1 MSERASFGSKKLWA
15 VLLLAGLLGTVPG
28 NYVSATETQWLK
40 VAVPFPRMPE
50 IALEVERY
58 NKKLATLTDHAVQ
71 VRVYWG
77 GAAGDDLDVL
87 RKVKTGQIDAAP
99 FSIEL
104 VSSFVRQALVLASP
118 GLFLNY
124 KQLDAVRDALTSDMD
139 KEAYD
144 NGFKVMGWGD
154 VGRLRLFSKAPVSK
168 VEDFKRVR
176 PWLYPQSEMLK
187 DFYKLIKATGIPLGL
202 VEVYGGLQTNMIDLV
217 WASSVVTVA
226 LQWHTATQ
234 YMSEQGLGFL
244 GGAFVIRRPAWEAL
258 PEAAQKSM
266 LELAVE
272 AKAKNQSEVRK
283 ADELTYN
290 KLVERGHKPIKLE
303 NIADWIK
310 AGSQV
315 RDRMVGRIYTRELLT
330 KAESIAKQY
339 ADPNTDTSQP
349 PASAN

>member
-1 MSERASFGSKKLWA
+1 MSYRASFGSKKFWV
-15 VLLLAGLLGTVPG
+15 VLLLAGLLSPVPG
-28 NYVSATETQWLK
+28 RYVSAAETQWLK
-40 VAVPFPRMPE
+40 VAVPFPRTPE
-50 IALEVERY
+50 IVVEVDRY
-58 NKKLATLTDHAVQ
+58 NKKLAALTDNTVQ

-87 RKVKTGQIDAAP
+87 RKVKTGQLDAAP

-124 KQLDAVRDALTSDMD
+124 KQLDAVRDALTPDMD
-139 KEAYD
+139 KEAYN

-168 VEDFKRVR
+168 VEDFRRVR

-217 WASSVVTVA
+217 WASSVLTVA
-226 LQWHTATQ
+226 LQWHTATH
-234 YMSEQGLGFL
+234 YLSEQGLGFI
-244 GGAFVIRRPAWEAL
+244 GGAFVMRRPAWEAL

-266 LELAVE
+266 QEVAAEV
-272 AKAKNQSEVRK
+272 KVKNQAEVRK
-283 ADELTYN
+283 ADELTYK
-290 KLVERGHKPIKLE
+290 KLLERGHKPVQLE
-303 NIADWIK
+303 NIQDWIK
-310 AGSQV
+310 AGGQV
-315 RDRMVGRIYTRELLT
+315 REHMVGRIYTRELLT
-330 KAESIAKQY
+330 KAETIANQH
-339 ADPNTDTSQP
+339 ADPI
-349 PASAN
+349 PATNN